1 MPRICVPVEPIGLP
15 RTSSSPRPRYPPWA
29 PPSTSARPT
38 ATTASPVR
46 NGPNRGRSLRPTI
59 SAPTA
64 TQATGST

>member
-1 MPRICVPVEPIGLP
+1 MPSICVPVEPIGLP